1 MSLTIILIYAPSLTI
16 YVTATSQVQN
26 FYGWT
31 AMMFAV
37 SQDHEE
43 VVKLLLSHSANLRLL
58 TPVDRAAVDFA
69 SSKEV
74 RQLLRDVLDRP
85 TQAVDEQH
93 LLK

>member
-1 MSLTIILIYAPSLTI
+1 
-16 YVTATSQVQN
+16 
-26 FYGWT
+26 
-31 AMMFAV
+31 MMFAV